1 MNPGRE
7 DTDEKNDNDNN
18 GFKADQSEQG
28 LYRFIH
34 EKDQVS
40 KRDIV
45 LALGLSLPTVS
56 QNLTELFDL
65 KLLRYSGTFASSGG
79 RRSKKISIIPDAR
92 MVIGVEIRLESINIL
107 AIDLKGN
114 PRPNERIPVHFEIR
128 DSYGKFLAERIENY
142 TREKAIAPASVL
154 GVGISI
160 PGVLSKDKKY
170 IISAPSLKMRQVS
183 LETLTK
189 HIKHEIFIEN
199 DANAGGYAEL
209 HIRKDLETLAFLN
222 VSEGVGGALVYNGVQ
237 YNGMNN
243 RGIEIGH
250 MTVARDGRPCN
261 CGQSGCLEAYISTA
275 NLTCGKDGSVEE
287 FFEKLKAGEPACQKV
302 WEDYLTY
309 LCIGINNIRT
319 ILDCDVILGG
329 ALAGYAGDYFEDI
342 KRRLCRIAVFDDDAN
357 YLHLS
362 NYTSNESAIG
372 TALHFV
378 DQFVKNV

>member
-1 MNPGRE
+1 MKRTTTTT
-7 DTDEKNDNDNN
+7 TDLKRINRN
-18 GFKADQSEQG
+18 KV
-28 LYRFIH
+28 YRYIH

-79 RRSKKISIIPDAR
+79 RRSKKISVIPDAR
-92 MVIGVEIRLESINIL
+92 MVIGVEIKMESINIL
-107 AIDLKGN
+107 AIDLKGI
-114 PRPNERIPVHFEIR
+114 PRQNERIPIHFDIS
-128 DSYGKFLAERIENY
+128 DSYGKFLAARIENY
-142 TREKAIAPASVL
+142 IQEKGIGTAKVL

-170 IISAPSLKMRQVS
+170 IISAPSLKMKQIPIDS
-183 LETLTK
+183 LTK
-189 HIKHEIFIEN
+189 YITYEIFIEN

-209 HIRKDLETLAFLN
+209 HIRKDLETLAFLS
-222 VSEGVGGALVYNGVQ
+222 VSEGVGGALVYNGVL

-250 MTVARDGRPCN
+250 MTVAKGGKQCN
-261 CGQSGCLEAYISTA
+261 CGQSGCLEAYISTS
-275 NLTCGKDGSVEE
+275 NLTCGKDGRVDE
-287 FFEKLKAGEPACQKV
+287 FFEAPKEGDAACQKI
-302 WEDYLTY
+302 WEEYLTY

-329 ALAGYAGDYFEDI
+329 ALAGFVGDYFEDI
-342 KRRLCRIAVFDDDAN
+342 KRRLCRIAVFDNDAN

-372 TALHFV
+372 TALHFA